1 MMMMMMPTLIRFVN
15 WRMWKRSKTLPLL
28 SGESLPSHCL
38 FSTDVDE
45 TRREHGVQHVY
56 RANSFLLALASPV
69 LCTMLCGGF
78 VESKEKTLRLH
89 DVTAGMFFMALDV
102 WCGKMA
108 GKVMELHEVKQ
119 LGSVADRFQIM
130 EAVSALETAAMGH
143 LSTET
148 CGELLTWSRGCGMQR
163 LEAEAL
169 KMAAWRFEEFARTE
183 GFMRMRGDALG
194 SVLDDDRLVASNEE
208 AVWEAVVE
216 WKRGAA
222 GGAEWRGVVGKVRF
236 PLMREEY
243 LRNRVMMGMVGG
255 EDGEWMAGVVAEALR
270 AKAARR
276 EGAVFEFEAL
286 GRKALED
293 RAGLGVRWKD
303 YREGGELRL
312 GGHKDSVTAIAVW
325 DERVYSGSYDGSI
338 RVWSRASGEHERTL
352 DPVIDDGE
360 DYRTDPVNAL
370 AVWEGRRLISAHA
383 AGNLRVWN
391 VATGE
396 CDEVIHLP
404 FSVDSEGRSLDC
416 SVAAFAVCG
425 SGLASGHRDGIVR
438 VWGAGDDGDGMPHCE
453 RALIGHTEEVN
464 SVAVWQD
471 KVVSGSSDDTIRVW
485 DVGTGA
491 HDATLVG
498 HTGGVEALVVHG
510 DRLLSASMDGTIRAW
525 AVGTWV
531 ALRTV
536 EAWGQG
542 TGHIPLCL
550 AVSGSKL
557 VCGSRGPGEGGLHV
571 WGLEELDLQEVPCIR
586 YPQQTLLHLIPSHA
600 ARSGFARAADVN
612 ALMAVDGEVWGGVGN
627 FVVKW
632 GRRA

>member
-1 MMMMMMPTLIRFVN
+1 M
-15 WRMWKRSKTLPLL
+15 
-28 SGESLPSHCL
+28 
-38 FSTDVDE
+38 
-45 TRREHGVQHVY
+45 
-56 RANSFLLALASPV
+56 
-69 LCTMLCGGF
+69 
-78 VESKEKTLRLH
+78 
-89 DVTAGMFFMALDV
+89 
-102 WCGKMA
+102 
-108 GKVMELHEVKQ
+108 
-119 LGSVADRFQIM
+119 
-130 EAVSALETAAMGH
+130 
-143 LSTET
+143 
-148 CGELLTWSRGCGMQR
+148 
-163 LEAEAL
+163 
-169 KMAAWRFEEFARTE
+169 
-183 GFMRMRGDALG
+183 
-194 SVLDDDRLVASNEE
+194 
-208 AVWEAVVE
+208 
-216 WKRGAA
+216 
-222 GGAEWRGVVGKVRF
+222 
-236 PLMREEY
+236 
-243 LRNRVMMGMVGG
+243 
-255 EDGEWMAGVVAEALR
+255 
-270 AKAARR
+270 
-276 EGAVFEFEAL
+276 
-286 GRKALED
+286 
-293 RAGLGVRWKD
+293 
-303 YREGGELRL
+303 
-312 GGHKDSVTAIAVW
+312 
-325 DERVYSGSYDGSI
+325 
-338 RVWSRASGEHERTL
+338 
-352 DPVIDDGE
+352 IDDGE